1 MNYTLHQLK
10 VFLKVA
16 EHESITKAS
25 EELFLTQPAVSIQL
39 KKLQEQFT
47 IPLTE
52 VVGRKLY
59 VTDFGKE
66 IAVAAERIL
75 NEVDAINYKTI
86 QYKNQLGGR
95 LKISVASTG
104 KYVMPYFL
112 ADFMHKHKGVD
123 LVMDVTNKTFVVK
136 SLEQN
141 EVDFAL
147 VSVIPNVLKTDS
159 LQLLQ
164 NKLFLV
170 GSPKLEGD
178 HLADKRKLFE
188 DHPLLLREP
197 GSATRNA
204 LEDFIRTND
213 LHVLKK
219 VELTSNE
226 AVKQA
231 VIAGLGYTIMP
242 LIGIKNELKNGEL
255 EIIPFKGL
263 PIVTQWNLIWLKSKN
278 LSPVAKAFLEY
289 LKEEKEEI
297 VRTTFSWYEQYA
309 AFEQRT

>member
-16 EHESITKAS
+16 EHQSITRAS
-25 EELFLTQPAVSIQL
+25 EDLFLTQPAVSIQL

-52 VVGRKLY
+52 VVGRQLY

-86 QYKNQLGGR
+86 QYKNQLGGK

-112 ADFMHKHKGVD
+112 SDFMHLHKGVD

-147 VSVIPNVLKTDS
+147 VSVIPDQLKIDS
-159 LQLLQ
+159 LPLLK

-170 GSPKLEGD
+170 GNPTLKQGSKTS
-178 HLADKRKLFE
+178 KREIFE
-188 DHPLLLREP
+188 NYPLLFREQ

-204 LEDFIRTND
+204 MEEFIRKNE
-213 LHVLKK
+213 LPIVKK

-226 AVKQA
+226 AIKQA
-231 VIAGLGYTIMP
+231 VMAGLGYTIMP
-242 LIGIKNELKNGEL
+242 LIGIKNALKNGDL
-255 EIIPFKGL
+255 EIIPYNGL
-263 PIVTQWNLIWLKSKN
+263 PITTQWNLIWLKSKK
-278 LSPVAKAFLEY
+278 LSPVASAFLAY
-289 LKEEKEEI
+289 LREEKERI
-297 VRTTFSWYEQYA
+297 VNTTFSWYEDY
-309 AFEQRT
+309 

>member
-16 EHESITKAS
+16 EHQSITRAS
-25 EELFLTQPAVSIQL
+25 EDLFLTQPAVSIQL

-52 VVGRKLY
+52 VVGRQLY

-66 IAVAAERIL
+66 IAIAAERIL

-112 ADFMHKHKGVD
+112 SDFMHLHPGVD
-123 LVMDVTNKTFVVK
+123 LMMDVTNKTSVVK

-147 VSVIPNVLKTDS
+147 VSVIPNQLKTDS
-159 LQLLQ
+159 LDLLQ
-164 NKLFLV
+164 NKLYLV
-170 GSPKLEGD
+170 RSPKLKD
-178 HLADKRKLFE
+178 QRKVINRKIFE
-188 DHPLLLREP
+188 DFPLIFREP

-204 LEDFIRTND
+204 MEEFIRNND
-213 LHVLKK
+213 LPIVKK

-231 VIAGLGYTIMP
+231 VVAGLGYTIMP
-242 LIGIKNELKNGEL
+242 LIGIKNELKNGDL
-255 EIIPFKGL
+255 EIVPYKGL
-263 PIVTQWNLIWLKSKN
+263 PIITQWNLIWLKAKK
-278 LSPVAKAFLEY
+278 LSPVAAAFLKY
-289 LKEEKEEI
+289 LEEEKARI
-297 VRTTFSWYEQYA
+297 VHTTFSWYEAY
-309 AFEQRT
+309 